1 MLNEIVF
8 EQAYLLYFLALFI
21 LCHFFCPIKAR
32 ALYYPHMSLM
42 QDASTFKTPL
52 LTLLKFIAVTALLT
66 ALAAPYKPKHIDI
79 TPKQGFDIALL
90 LDASESMYERGFD
103 LNNRRLDRFDVVKNV
118 VSDFAQKR
126 INDNL
131 GVVVFGQFAFIA
143 APLTFDKAI
152 ISDIVKR
159 LRVGVAGRMTA
170 IYDALG
176 QGVNLLR
183 KSKAKTKII
192 ILLTDGRNTSFNAS
206 LDDVL
211 ALAKKYEVK
220 VYTIG
225 IGREGEYHQILL
237 QKIANET
244 NGKMFSA
251 RSGRELTAV
260 YDEIDRLEKSEI
272 KSKSFEKRIYYYHY
286 PLALAI
292 VATLLYILLRH
303 RGGAL

>member
-1 MLNEIVF
+1 MPNEILF
-8 EQAYLLYFLALFI
+8 EHGYVLYFLIIFF
-21 LCHFFCPIKAR
+21 LCHFFCPIRAR
-32 ALYYPHMSLM
+32 ALYYPHVALM
-42 QDASTFKTPL
+42 QEASIFRTPFQ
-52 LTLLKFIAVTALLT
+52 TLLKFTAVIALFI

-103 LNNRRLDRFDVVKNV
+103 LNNRQLDRFDVVKNV
-118 VSDFAQKR
+118 VSDFAKKR
-126 INDNL
+126 ISDNL

-152 ISDIVKR
+152 ISDIVSR
-159 LRVGVAGRMTA
+159 LRVGIAGRMTA

-192 ILLTDGRNTSFNAS
+192 ILLTDGQNTSFNAS

-237 QKIANET
+237 QKIAAQT
-244 NGKMFSA
+244 KGKMFSA
-251 RSGRELTAV
+251 RSGDELTEV
-260 YDEIDRLEKSEI
+260 YNEIDRLEKSEI
-272 KSKSFEKRIYYYHY
+272 KSKSFEKRIYYYHI
-286 PLALAI
+286 PLSITI
-292 VATLLYILLRH
+292 VAILFYLLLRH